1 MRGGVRRQIISAKA
15 AARPRS
21 ADDPIIQVG
30 ELGEIAGAFGMC
42 LGMPFYVARPHIMA
56 DEFVPGH
63 LGDSFGLLPF
73 AHGNPLA
80 DEFHGPFL
88 VGLIRK
94 EVPHSSGFPFKIEG
108 CDPHIPS
115 CCHERHYAPQLSPV
129 NRRATH
135 ESPLPSHRPAS
146 CLSTQEGSLRGSGAF
161 CLWRPKTVSWSA
173 AKARLETQF
182 ACDRNRFACKDF
194 ERNWDTMVSS
204 EL

>member
-1 MRGGVRRQIISAKA
+1 LAWARCARRRRAATRAQSYVLDWKCAGA
-15 AARPRS
+15 VSFNTAPNYFRESVAARPGPS
-21 ADDPIIQVG
+21 WVG
-30 ELGEIAGAFGMC
+30 SRPRFGMC

-63 LGDSFGLLPF
+63 LGDRFGLLPF

-80 DEFHGPFL
+80 NEFHGPFL

-129 NRRATH
+129 NSAPQSREPTTLFAV
-135 ESPLPSHRPAS
+135 SKG
-146 CLSTQEGSLRGSGAF
+146 Q
-161 CLWRPKTVSWSA
+161 WR
-173 AKARLETQF
+173 
-182 ACDRNRFACKDF
+182 
-194 ERNWDTMVSS
+194 
-204 EL
+204 